1 MTRSNPNTGQKRSS
15 PEPDNSSLHGKSI
28 KTGQDGS
35 SSKSKNIYVVEQ
47 KTPNKKRKP
56 TPVVSGSTHSE
67 QQDSNSCSSTPSVNR
82 SGHVHGHTNFG
93 STEKEVVAERKKE
106 ARLAAS
112 RTVETDK
119 IADVVI
125 PRSLEV
131 AQMAKQIAIAVSGSL
146 EKHIQ
151 DKILNSGSN
160 PDQTPFLY
168 LTNHVANSLD
178 EKRMYPAI
186 ESLLAFVSVAIK
198 KAHEQITEATDT
210 SFSQPLPR
218 SLATPN
224 QFDRKPAGADSN
236 HRIDMA
242 LNTKHEPSA
251 IVDENSKQDS
261 QRPDYSD
268 MLAVLEAKS
277 SVDKQDDAYA
287 QLIEYSRNI
296 YPHQHNR
303 RFVWGLTV
311 CKNALRICILQND
324 ALIASPPIDLKSTEG
339 RLALV
344 KWCTNVSFCDEDQLG
359 YDSTIYFNDA
369 KRRWE
374 IKVFDDASA
383 EKDTFKVFEILT
395 CMRVAE
401 RVFGRH
407 TRCFRC
413 REIDDNDN
421 SSTLSEDLSR
431 LTLEEICELGN
442 VLVKDAWAHT
452 DRDTED
458 GSSRDEIALLND
470 INKALG
476 DKTELNGRF
485 PTVLAAGV
493 VRQQG
498 SHGQLYL
505 DTVDDVLAV
514 AKQELPAD
522 KVHQRVHKRI
532 AMTPIGK
539 NLREV
544 QCVDELIIAAADAME
559 VHSAISKGC
568 QILHRDISSNN
579 ILIRRSNDTG
589 RVNGILIDY
598 DCALRIGNGNEPDR
612 TCRPD
617 MTGTLPYMSI
627 GNLSQSSVAR
637 TVLDDWESII
647 YVLCWL
653 GTFGVNYDDED
664 LHQVEEDAKRGTPPI
679 YSWRTGTSINIAEA
693 KRNDMN
699 SQEYFQIRI
708 VDRFIR
714 KPEYTPLQLLV
725 DELREKLFDNP
736 NVSGLAR
743 GAMVAPNT
751 SFGNKRKAEVNDNH
765 WDSKCDKDERDRF
778 VRRASCA
785 DLIANDLLEVMIQA
799 RNEAVSRLYKSNK

>member
-1 MTRSNPNTGQKRSS
+1 
-15 PEPDNSSLHGKSI
+15 
-28 KTGQDGS
+28 
-35 SSKSKNIYVVEQ
+35 
-47 KTPNKKRKP
+47 
-56 TPVVSGSTHSE
+56 
-67 QQDSNSCSSTPSVNR
+67 
-82 SGHVHGHTNFG
+82 
-93 STEKEVVAERKKE
+93 
-106 ARLAAS
+106 
-112 RTVETDK
+112 
-119 IADVVI
+119 
-125 PRSLEV
+125 
-131 AQMAKQIAIAVSGSL
+131 MAKQIATAVSGSL
-146 EKHIQ
+146 EEHIQ
-151 DKILNSGSN
+151 KTILNSGSN
-160 PDQTPFLY
+160 TEKTPFLY
-168 LTNHVANSLD
+168 LTSHVATSLD

-186 ESLLAFVSVAIK
+186 ESLLAFISVAINQ
-198 KAHEQITEATDT
+198 AHEQITEATDT
-210 SFSQPLPR
+210 GFSQPLPR

-242 LNTKHEPSA
+242 LNTKHVPSA
-251 IVDENSKQDS
+251 IVDENGKQDS

-268 MLAVLEAKS
+268 MLAVLEAKG

-303 RFVWGLTV
+303 RLVWGLTV

-324 ALIASPPIDLKSTEG
+324 ALVASPPIDLKSAEG

-344 KWCTNVSFCDEDQLG
+344 RWCTNVSLCDEDQLG

-383 EKDTFKVFEILT
+383 EQDTFKVFEILT

-413 REIDDNDN
+413 REIDDSGN

-452 DRDTED
+452 DRDAED

-476 DKTELNGRF
+476 DKAELSGRF

-498 SHGQLYL
+498 SDGQLHL

-514 AKQELPAD
+514 AKQELPAE

-559 VHSAISKGC
+559 VHSAISREC

-598 DCALRIGNGNEPDR
+598 DCALRIGNDDEPDR

-653 GTFGVNYDDED
+653 GTFGVNYGDEV
-664 LHQVEEDAKRGTPPI
+664 LHQVEEDAKRGTPDI
-679 YSWRTGTSINIAEA
+679 YSWRTGTPIAIA
-693 KRNDMN
+693 NSKRTDMH

-751 SFGNKRKAEVNDNH
+751 SFGNKRMAEVNDSH

-785 DLIANDLLEVMIQA
+785 DLIANDLLDVMIQA
-799 RNEAVSRLYKSNK
+799 RKEAVSRLYKSNK